1 MVDCLEIQSVI
12 KRYNDKLVLSDIYI
26 KLETDKIIGIFGR
39 NGSGK
44 STLFNIIYGVELC
57 ENCQIRYNDKI
68 IVRPFTHKN
77 LITYS
82 TQDSF
87 FPKNISVRK
96 ALELFLDKI
105 PDRIEKRFE
114 NVLQQSIGSLSAGE
128 QKLLQLYTV
137 LSRKSKFIILD
148 EPFNHLSPIACDE
161 VKILISE
168 TASQKCIIISD
179 HFYYNVLDLAQE
191 NYHLQNGSLRKITN
205 KSEFYESGY
214 VDSNFW

>member
-1 MVDCLEIQSVI
+1 MVNCLEIQSVI

-26 KLETDKIIGIFGR
+26 KLETDKIIGIFGK

-44 STLFNIIYGVELC
+44 STLFNIIYGVELS

-68 IVRPFTHKN
+68 ILRPFSHTN
-77 LITYS
+77 LISYS

-96 ALELFLDKI
+96 ALELFLDRI
-105 PDRIEKRFE
+105 PDRIEDRFN
-114 NVLQQSIGSLSAGE
+114 NVLQQRIGNLSGGE

-137 LSRKSKFIILD
+137 LSCKSKFIILD
-148 EPFNHLSPIACDE
+148 EPFNHLSPIACE
-161 VKILISE
+161 QIKVLISKC
-168 TASQKCIIISD
+168 ASEKCIIISD
-179 HFYYNVLDLAQE
+179 HSFNNVLDLTQE
-191 NYHLQNGSLRKITN
+191 NYYLQNGSLRKLNN
-205 KSEFYESGY
+205 KSELYESSY